1 MAITKETVVDQVT
14 VTENGI
20 VLYREAT
27 RIIEDG
33 KVLTQT
39 YHRTSLTPGQESTER
54 LTTARVCGPGNHSR
68 TALSSISSRSCRRTP
83 LKSSDSTCSKWCA
96 SHSESRSGSICH
108 GWAYSTTTSPICPRS
123 STARRR

>member
-39 YHRTSLTPGQESTER
+39 YHRTSLTPGQDLAGQPANER
-54 LTTARVCGPGNHSR
+54 LSVTLLGH
-68 TALSSISSRSCRRTP
+68 
-83 LKSSDSTCSKWCA
+83 LK
-96 SHSESRSGSICH
+96 
-108 GWAYSTTTSPICPRS
+108 
-123 STARRR
+123 

>member
-1 MAITKETVVDQVT
+1 MAITKETAVDQIT

-39 YHRTSLTPGQESTER
+39 YHRTSLQR
-54 LTTARVCGPGNHSR
+54 ALIQRACTT
-68 TALSSISSRSCRRTP
+68 
-83 LKSSDSTCSKWCA
+83 
-96 SHSESRSGSICH
+96 
-108 GWAYSTTTSPICPRS
+108 
-123 STARRR
+123 